1 MLIKNLKIKNIGPF
15 EEASIDFASDFTTPP
30 ITVIT
35 GRNGAGKSMIIDAI
49 RAVLAGGNVIE
60 RNIVSIGKSD
70 FEIRLEVES
79 DTIESP
85 LITTTTEN
93 EIIKEAR
100 YKGLAKP
107 MRYGYDKDDT
117 PLPFIIDY
125 WSSSTPK
132 GKLEI
137 QNLVN
142 INNLKLIQG
151 VLNGVKNNV
160 DLVNFICHI
169 DYLKSSD
176 DEEEKATGEA
186 IFGYIKDIIKA
197 CVENGELMKVRRT
210 DYQPIILQNGF
221 PLTLPQISVGNLF
234 LVEHFIL
241 LLCQYYSLSM
251 LLKKTFEETIENVGG
266 VLLID
271 EIESHLH
278 PYWQK
283 SILSLIRHFF
293 PKLQIIVTTHSPFI
307 LSSLQGLKIYT
318 AKAQEGK
325 NFIANET
332 DYYASMP
339 VDEILLS
346 DAFNTTPFNNNIT
359 GKMRERKAAL
369 QQGNTAEAERL
380 KKELIEINPEY
391 FGYMDIEGINDLA

>member
-1 MLIKNLKIKNIGPF
+1 
-15 EEASIDFASDFTTPP
+15 
-30 ITVIT
+30 
-35 GRNGAGKSMIIDAI
+35 
-49 RAVLAGGNVIE
+49 
-60 RNIVSIGKSD
+60 
-70 FEIRLEVES
+70 
-79 DTIESP
+79 
-85 LITTTTEN
+85 
-93 EIIKEAR
+93 
-100 YKGLAKP
+100 
-107 MRYGYDKDDT
+107 
-117 PLPFIIDY
+117 
-125 WSSSTPK
+125 
-132 GKLEI
+132 
-137 QNLVN
+137 
-142 INNLKLIQG
+142 
-151 VLNGVKNNV
+151 
-160 DLVNFICHI
+160 
-169 DYLKSSD
+169 
-176 DEEEKATGEA
+176 
-186 IFGYIKDIIKA
+186 
-197 CVENGELMKVRRT
+197 
-210 DYQPIILQNGF
+210 
-221 PLTLPQISVGNLF
+221 
-234 LVEHFIL
+234 
-241 LLCQYYSLSM
+241 M
-251 LLKKTFEETIENVGG
+251 LLKKTFKETIENVGG

-369 QQGNTAEAERL
+369 KQGNTAEAERL

-391 FGYMDIEGINDLA
+391 FGYMDIEGVNDPV